1 MIKKLNLIIIS
12 LLLLSSCNQKENT
25 ISKEDEFVENLL
37 SKMTLEEKIGQL
49 NQSTNRWEMTGPAPK
64 NNDSQNLLENIKS
77 GKVGAMLN
85 VNGAEE
91 TYNAQKLAVENSR
104 LGIPMIFGYDVIHG
118 YKTMFPIPL
127 GESSSWD
134 PEMVK
139 LSAQVAAKEASAA
152 GLQWTFAPMMD
163 VGRDARWGRVMEGC
177 GEDPYLAS
185 VLSVAR
191 VKGFQGE
198 NLSQNNTI
206 AACAKHFA
214 GYAFSE
220 SGRDYNTVDIGTYT
234 LHNVVLPPFKAVA
247 KAGVSSFMNSFN
259 IINGTP
265 STANPYLQRY
275 LLKEAWNFEGF
286 VVSDWASIAEMT
298 THGAAENL
306 KEASLLAIKAGSDM
320 DMESNA
326 YINHLAELV
335 EEENVDEKLIDDA
348 ARRILKIKYK
358 LGLFEDPYKYSNK
371 EREKN
376 LIYSKENRDA
386 SRTVAKRSMVLL
398 KNEKQ
403 LLPLSKQIKSIAVI
417 GPLAADKDIPLGS
430 WRAKAVKNS
439 AVSLLEGIQSA
450 VSSKTRINYS
460 KGCDLTIGDRSFLQE
475 LSYEENDRSG
485 FQEAI
490 KAAQN
495 SEMVIMALGEDCWQS
510 GEGRSQTDIR
520 LKGQQLDLFNAIEK
534 VNKNIVVVLMN
545 GRPLAIPELSEN
557 APAILE
563 TWFGGSEAGN
573 AIADVLFGDYNPS
586 GKLTMS
592 FPRNVGQCPI
602 YYNHMNTGR
611 PISTNNAFWSHY
623 TDSPNTPLYPFGYGL
638 SYTDFEYE
646 ELTCNKTTITNN
658 ESIEVNLSLTNSGKY
673 EGEEVIQLYI
683 QDPKAKYARPVKELK
698 QFKKVNLQ
706 SGESKNISFTLKAK
720 DFGYY
725 SPKGE
730 FLIESGEYH
739 IFVGGNSQEVQQI
752 RFSII
757 G

>member
-1 MIKKLNLIIIS
+1 MITKMNLIILS

-25 ISKEDEFVENLL
+25 TSKEDVFVEDLL

-49 NQSTNRWEMTGPAPK
+49 NQRTSRWEMTGPAPK
-64 NNDSQNLLENIKS
+64 NNDSQDQLEEIKQ
-77 GKVGAMLN
+77 GKVGSMLN
-85 VNGAEE
+85 VTGADATRE
-91 TYNAQKLAVENSR
+91 AQKLAVENSR

-127 GESSSWD
+127 GDASSWD
-134 PEMVK
+134 PEIVK

-198 NLSQNNTI
+198 NLSENNTI

-234 LHNVVLPPFKAVA
+234 LHNIVLPPFKAVA
-247 KAGVSSFMNSFN
+247 EAGVSTFMNSFN

-265 STANPYLQRY
+265 STANPYLQRE
-275 LLKEAWNFEGF
+275 LLKGQWNFEGF
-286 VVSDWASIAEMT
+286 VVSDWASIVEIS
-298 THGAAENL
+298 THGAAEDL
-306 KEASLLAIKAGSDM
+306 KEAALLAIKAGSDM

-326 YINHLAELV
+326 YINHLAELA
-335 EEENVDEKLIDDA
+335 EEGNVDEKLIDDA
-348 ARRILKIKYK
+348 VLRILKIKYK

-371 EREKN
+371 EREKE

-439 AVSLLEGIQSA
+439 AVSLLEGIQA
-450 VSSKTRINYS
+450 TVSPKTIINYS
-460 KGCDLTIGDRSFLQE
+460 KGCNLTLGDRGFRTK
-475 LSYEENDRSG
+475 LSYEENDKSG
-485 FQEAI
+485 FSDAI
-490 KAAQN
+490 KAAQK
-495 SEMVIMALGEDCWQS
+495 SEVVIMAIGEDCWQS
-510 GEGRSQTDIR
+510 GEARSQTDIR
-520 LKGQQLDLFNAIEK
+520 LKGLQLDLFNAIKK
-534 VNKNIVVVLMN
+534 VNKNIIVVLMN
-545 GRPLAIPELSEN
+545 GRPLAIPEL
-557 APAILE
+557 AKDADAILE
-563 TWFGGSEAGN
+563 TWFAGSEAGN

-586 GKLTMS
+586 GKLTIS

-611 PISTNNAFWSHY
+611 PSAGGNVFWSHY

-638 SYTDFEYE
+638 SYTDFEYG
-646 ELTCNKTTITNN
+646 ELTCSKTTITKN

-673 EGEEVIQLYI
+673 EGEEIIQLYI

-698 QFKKVNLQ
+698 RFKKVNLQ

-725 SPKGE
+725 SPEGE
-730 FLIESGEYH
+730 FLIESGEYY
-739 IFVGGNSQEVQQI
+739 IYVGGNSQEVQQI
-752 RFSII
+752 SFSII